1 MGGLFI
7 PRQLRCRKGLAV
19 GKWGHVD
26 GTCFV
31 GKDDRFWLGTCR
43 PCDKEVF
50 RRKQGPAK
58 IKPVRVI
65 MIACNDDGRD
75 LFPQDELDEDFIKGA
90 YGFRGR
96 DGAVIDIACNE
107 EGIDLFLPDDAHKLA
122 KDRHLVLKEMKA
134 MKDAPQMPVRCVEK
148 THDTHPFCTWK
159 KEKGCEKMSQS
170 SLRSPFFVCCGFMV
184 SSIKRNGSRLSGS
197 LF

>member
-1 MGGLFI
+1 
-7 PRQLRCRKGLAV
+7 
-19 GKWGHVD
+19 
-26 GTCFV
+26 
-31 GKDDRFWLGTCR
+31 
-43 PCDKEVF
+43 
-50 RRKQGPAK
+50 
-58 IKPVRVI
+58 

-159 KEKGCEKMSQS
+159 KKRAVKNEPIIS
-170 SLRSPFFVCCGFMV
+170 SKPFLRLLWFYGFINKKERQPLVRVVILGPKLIFLIFFYG
-184 SSIKRNGSRLSGS
+184 RHQG
-197 LF
+197 